1 MIADRRIIE
10 PGEIEAPVGK
20 IPFLFLPPRD
30 LFARRAERLRSL
42 AKGHRMGE
50 YLEFAAKLAE
60 AQQEALDQFSRAP
73 LPGPDAQALCHEQGA
88 PFLDARSRP
97 LDPAWRTGL
106 TTILRRMT
114 TEEALPPAARETVN
128 NIMQASGSAL
138 DERADRVLAGD
149 LNGIPPQEMPFVAAA
164 LQVQWVRMALHL
176 KENAVGRPEPGGLC
190 PVCGSH
196 PNVGIVRGSGT
207 ERGLR
212 YLSCSLCSSQWHF
225 VRLKCSNCDSTEG
238 IDYHTVQ
245 GSNARIKAESCDKC
259 NSYLKLLYLKE
270 DPQMEAVADDLA
282 TLGLDMLMDN
292 EGKARRGPN
301 LFLHPGRRH

>member
-1 MIADRRIIE
+1 MITERSIIE
-10 PGEIEAPVGK
+10 PGEIEGPVGE

-30 LFARRAERLRSL
+30 LFAHRAERLRFL

-60 AQQEALDQFSRAP
+60 AQQEALDQFSLAS
-73 LPGPDAQALCHEQGA
+73 LPGPDAQALCREQGA

-106 TTILRRMT
+106 TTILRRMMT
-114 TEEALPPAARETVN
+114 QEALPPAARETVSN
-128 NIMQASGSAL
+128 LMRASGSAL

-149 LNGIPPQEMPFVAAA
+149 LKGILPQEMPFAAAA
-164 LQVQWVRMALHL
+164 LQVHWVRMASSL
-176 KENAVGRPEPGGLC
+176 KANAFGRPEPGGLC

-196 PNVGIVRGSGT
+196 PNVGIVRGRGA

-212 YLSCSLCSSQWHF
+212 YLSCSLCASQWHF
-225 VRLKCSNCDSTEG
+225 VRLKCSHCDSTDG
-238 IDYHTVQ
+238 IDYHIVQ
-245 GSNARIKAESCDKC
+245 GSNVRIKAESCDKC

-270 DPQMEAVADDLA
+270 DPHMEAVADDLA

-301 LFLHPGRRH
+301 PFLHPGRPH